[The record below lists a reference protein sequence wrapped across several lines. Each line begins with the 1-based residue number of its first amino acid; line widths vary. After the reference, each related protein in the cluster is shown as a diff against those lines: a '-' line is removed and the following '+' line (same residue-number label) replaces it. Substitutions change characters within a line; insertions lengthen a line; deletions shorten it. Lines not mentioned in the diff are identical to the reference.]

1 MVAVIGI
8 DPGLV
13 DTGLVYIELDPHLR
27 GFETSTHVV
36 HKLDLDEIETWVKG
50 SRNPDA
56 IFIEAY
62 RPRSNFGTDQEMV
75 QAVGNIHR
83 RLRGSTVLNNTGV
96 KKVIRQP
103 LLELLGLWKFPTTHH
118 QDLRSAARIGLY
130 GLVKNPDWNL
140 TLAQLVRDHIDNDP
154 WTRV

>member
-13 DTGLVYIELDPHLR
+13 DTGLVYIELDPYLR
-27 GFETSTHVV
+27 SFETSTHVV
-36 HKLDLDEIETWVKG
+36 HKLDLNEIETWVKS

-56 IFIEAY
+56 IFVEAY

-75 QAVGNIHR
+75 QAVGNLHR

-96 KKVIRQP
+96 KKVIKKP
-103 LLELLGLWKFPTTHH
+103 LLELLGLWSFQATHH

-130 GLVKNPDWNL
+130 GLIKNPDWNPV
-140 TLAQLVRDHIDNDP
+140 LAQLVRDYINGDP